1 MKPSKKRM
9 LIEKKK
15 QARDTA
21 NKTNSAAILMICII
35 VKNGKELT
43 SKILLRTPRWTWQ
56 MF

>member
-1 MKPSKKRM
+1 MEPSKKRM
-9 LIEKKK
+9 LIEKKTS
-15 QARDTA
+15 DTA

-56 MF
+56 MFQ